1 MGKIIALVNQ
11 KGGVGKTTSSINL
24 AASLGVYKKRTLLV
38 DLDPQ
43 GNSTTGVGISKTD
56 YEKSVYELLKD
67 DANLEEVIMKIH
79 IPRWNE
85 LPEIDLY
92 LDQVVNYL
100 EKYLAQYSVNKEDKI
115 ITKTM
120 INNYVKQ
127 GIMPAPEKKKYSRAH
142 IAYLMVIC
150 VLKQVYSI
158 SDIGKLISLTIQ
170 YFELSKAYNRFC
182 ANLEISVKNVFS
194 KKEFPNTDRMTEEQ
208 YLLKNVVQSV
218 ADKLYVEMKF
228 LNKET

>member
-1 MGKIIALVNQ
+1 MQENI
-11 KGGVGKTTSSINL
+11 
-24 AASLGVYKKRTLLV
+24 
-38 DLDPQ
+38 
-43 GNSTTGVGISKTD
+43 
-56 YEKSVYELLKD
+56 
-67 DANLEEVIMKIH
+67 EEVIMKIH

>member
-1 MGKIIALVNQ
+1 MHEI
-11 KGGVGKTTSSINL
+11 
-24 AASLGVYKKRTLLV
+24 
-38 DLDPQ
+38 D
-43 GNSTTGVGISKTD
+43 
-56 YEKSVYELLKD
+56 
-67 DANLEEVIMKIH
+67 EEIIMKIH

-100 EKYLAQYSVNKEDKI
+100 ERYLEQYNSNKEDKI

-120 INNYVKQ
+120 INNYVKL
-127 GIMPAPEKKKYSRAH
+127 GIMPAPEKKKYSREH
-142 IAYLMVIC
+142 IAYLIVIC
-150 VLKQVYSI
+150 VLKQIYSI

-170 YFELSKAYNRFC
+170 SFELSKAYNRFC
-182 ANLEISVKNVFS
+182 ANLEVSVKNVFS
-194 KKEFPNTDRMTEEQ
+194 RKEFPNTEKMTEEQ

-228 LNKET
+228 LSEK

>member
-1 MGKIIALVNQ
+1 MQQLEKDV
-11 KGGVGKTTSSINL
+11 IN
-24 AASLGVYKKRTLLV
+24 
-38 DLDPQ
+38 
-43 GNSTTGVGISKTD
+43 
-56 YEKSVYELLKD
+56 
-67 DANLEEVIMKIH
+67 KIH

-85 LPEIDLY
+85 LPDIDLY

-100 EKYLAQYSVNKEDKI
+100 EKYLGQYNVNKEEKI

-120 INNYVKQ
+120 INNYVKL
-127 GIMPAPEKKKYSRAH
+127 GIMPAPEKKKYSKEH
-142 IAYLMVIC
+142 IAYLIVIC

-182 ANLEISVKNVFS
+182 ANLEVSVKNVFS
-194 KKEFPNTDRMTEEQ
+194 RKEFPNTEKMTEEQ

-218 ADKLYVEMKF
+218 ADKLYVENTF
-228 LNKET
+228 LIKEK

>member
-1 MGKIIALVNQ
+1 MQQIDQ
-11 KGGVGKTTSSINL
+11 
-24 AASLGVYKKRTLLV
+24 
-38 DLDPQ
+38 
-43 GNSTTGVGISKTD
+43 
-56 YEKSVYELLKD
+56 EM
-67 DANLEEVIMKIH
+67 IMKIH

-92 LDQVVNYL
+92 LDQVVNYI
-100 EKYLAQYSVNKEDKI
+100 EKYLGQYTVNKEDKI

-120 INNYVKQ
+120 INNYVKL
-127 GIMPAPEKKKYSRAH
+127 GIMPAPTKKKYSRSH
-142 IAYLMVIC
+142 IAYLIVIC

-182 ANLEISVKNVFS
+182 ANLEVSIKNVFTR
-194 KKEFPNTDRMTEEQ
+194 KEFPNVEKMTEEQ

-218 ADKLYVEMKF
+218 ADKMYVEFTF
-228 LNKET
+228 LNKEK

>member
-1 MGKIIALVNQ
+1 MQEI
-11 KGGVGKTTSSINL
+11 
-24 AASLGVYKKRTLLV
+24 
-38 DLDPQ
+38 DL
-43 GNSTTGVGISKTD
+43 
-56 YEKSVYELLKD
+56 EM
-67 DANLEEVIMKIH
+67 IMKIH

-85 LPEIDLY
+85 LPEIELY

-100 EKYLAQYSVNKEDKI
+100 EKYLEKYNGNKDDKI

-120 INNYVKQ
+120 INNYVKI
-127 GIMPAPEKKKYSRAH
+127 GIMPAPIKKKYSREH
-142 IAYLMVIC
+142 IAYLIVIC

-182 ANLEISVKNVFS
+182 ANLEVSVKNVFS
-194 KKEFPNTDRMTEEQ
+194 RKEFPNVEKMTEEQ

-218 ADKLYVEMKF
+218 ADKLYVEFKF
-228 LNKET
+228 LNNK

>member
-1 MGKIIALVNQ
+1 MNEITQ
-11 KGGVGKTTSSINL
+11 
-24 AASLGVYKKRTLLV
+24 
-38 DLDPQ
+38 
-43 GNSTTGVGISKTD
+43 
-56 YEKSVYELLKD
+56 EM
-67 DANLEEVIMKIH
+67 IMKIH

-92 LDQVVNYL
+92 LDQVVNYI
-100 EKYLAQYSVNKEDKI
+100 EKYLGQYTVNKEDKI

-127 GIMPAPEKKKYSRAH
+127 GIMPAPEKKKYSRSH
-142 IAYLMVIC
+142 IAYLIVIC

-182 ANLEISVKNVFS
+182 ANLEVSIKNVFTR
-194 KKEFPNTDRMTEEQ
+194 KEFPNVEKMTEEQ

-218 ADKLYVEMKF
+218 AEKLYVEMTF
-228 LNKET
+228 LNRQ

>member
-1 MGKIIALVNQ
+1 MQ
-11 KGGVGKTTSSINL
+11 
-24 AASLGVYKKRTLLV
+24 
-38 DLDPQ
+38 
-43 GNSTTGVGISKTD
+43 
-56 YEKSVYELLKD
+56 E
-67 DANLEEVIMKIH
+67 NLEEVIMKIH

-100 EKYLAQYSVNKEDKI
+100 EKYLTQYSANKEDKI

>member
-1 MGKIIALVNQ
+1 M
-11 KGGVGKTTSSINL
+11 S
-24 AASLGVYKKRTLLV
+24 
-38 DLDPQ
+38 
-43 GNSTTGVGISKTD
+43 
-56 YEKSVYELLKD
+56 EKEQENV
-67 DANLEEVIMKIH
+67 VKIH

-92 LDQVVNYL
+92 LDQVVNYI
-100 EKYLAQYSVNKEDKI
+100 EKYIGQYNVNKEDKI

-127 GIMPAPEKKKYSRAH
+127 GIMPAPEKKKYSRSH
-142 IAYLMVIC
+142 IAYLIVIC

-182 ANLEISVKNVFS
+182 ANLEVSVMNVFS
-194 KKEFPNTDRMTEEQ
+194 RKEFPNTEKMTEEQ

-218 ADKLYVEMKF
+218 ADKLYVENKF
-228 LNKET
+228 LNKEQ

>member
-1 MGKIIALVNQ
+1 MQ
-11 KGGVGKTTSSINL
+11 
-24 AASLGVYKKRTLLV
+24 
-38 DLDPQ
+38 
-43 GNSTTGVGISKTD
+43 
-56 YEKSVYELLKD
+56 E
-67 DANLEEVIMKIH
+67 NLEEVIMKIH

-100 EKYLAQYSVNKEDKI
+100 EKYLTQYSANKEDKI

-150 VLKQVYSI
+150 ILKQVYSI

-182 ANLEISVKNVFS
+182 ANLEISVKNVFTR
-194 KKEFPNTDRMTEEQ
+194 KQFPNIERMTEEQ
-208 YLLKNVVQSV
+208 YLLKNVVKSV

-228 LNKET
+228 LNKE

>member
-1 MGKIIALVNQ
+1 MQEIDQ
-11 KGGVGKTTSSINL
+11 
-24 AASLGVYKKRTLLV
+24 
-38 DLDPQ
+38 
-43 GNSTTGVGISKTD
+43 
-56 YEKSVYELLKD
+56 EL
-67 DANLEEVIMKIH
+67 IMKIH

-100 EKYLAQYSVNKEDKI
+100 EKYLEQYNFNKEDKI

-120 INNYVKQ
+120 INNYVKL
-127 GIMPAPEKKKYSRAH
+127 GIMPAPEKKKYSREH
-142 IAYLMVIC
+142 IAYLIVIF

-158 SDIGKLISLTIQ
+158 NDIGKLISLTIKT
-170 YFELSKAYNRFC
+170 FEISKAYNRFC
-182 ANLEISVKNVFS
+182 ANLEVSVKNVFTR
-194 KKEFPNTDRMTEEQ
+194 KEFPNTEKMTEEQ

-228 LNKET
+228 LNENKK

>member
-1 MGKIIALVNQ
+1 MQENI
-11 KGGVGKTTSSINL
+11 
-24 AASLGVYKKRTLLV
+24 
-38 DLDPQ
+38 
-43 GNSTTGVGISKTD
+43 
-56 YEKSVYELLKD
+56 
-67 DANLEEVIMKIH
+67 EEIIMKIH

-100 EKYLAQYSVNKEDKI
+100 EKYLSQYSTNKEDKI

-127 GIMPAPEKKKYSRAH
+127 GIMPAPEKKKYGKSH

-150 VLKQVYSI
+150 ILKQVYSI
-158 SDIGKLISLTIQ
+158 GDIGKLISETTK

-182 ANLEISVKNVFS
+182 ANLEISVKNAFTR
-194 KKEFPNTDRMTEEQ
+194 KQFPNIEKMTEEQ

-228 LNKET
+228 LDKE

>member
-1 MGKIIALVNQ
+1 MQ
-11 KGGVGKTTSSINL
+11 ENL
-24 AASLGVYKKRTLLV
+24 DT
-38 DLDPQ
+38 
-43 GNSTTGVGISKTD
+43 I
-56 YEKSVYELLKD
+56 
-67 DANLEEVIMKIH
+67 IMKIH

-100 EKYLAQYSVNKEDKI
+100 EKYLKQYSTNRDDKI

-127 GIMPAPEKKKYSRAH
+127 SILPAPEKKKYNKTH
-142 IAYLMVIC
+142 LAYLMVIC

-170 YFELSKAYNRFC
+170 YFEISKAYNRFC
-182 ANLEISVKNVFS
+182 ANLEISIKNVFTR
-194 KKEFPNTDRMTEEQ
+194 KEFPHIEKMTEEQ

-228 LNKET
+228 LNKDLA

>member
-1 MGKIIALVNQ
+1 MNQ
-11 KGGVGKTTSSINL
+11 I
-24 AASLGVYKKRTLLV
+24 
-38 DLDPQ
+38 DLD
-43 GNSTTGVGISKTD
+43 
-56 YEKSVYELLKD
+56 L
-67 DANLEEVIMKIH
+67 IMKIH

-92 LDQVVNYL
+92 LDQVVNYI
-100 EKYLAQYSVNKEDKI
+100 EKYLGQYTVSKEDKI

-120 INNYVKQ
+120 INNYVKL
-127 GIMPAPEKKKYSRAH
+127 GIMPAPEKKKYSRSH
-142 IAYLMVIC
+142 IAYLIVIC

-182 ANLEISVKNVFS
+182 ANLEVSVKNVFTR
-194 KKEFPNTDRMTEEQ
+194 KEFPNLEKMTEEQ

-218 ADKLYVEMKF
+218 ADKLYVEFTF
-228 LNKET
+228 LNMDE

>member
-1 MGKIIALVNQ
+1 MKEI
-11 KGGVGKTTSSINL
+11 
-24 AASLGVYKKRTLLV
+24 
-38 DLDPQ
+38 DL
-43 GNSTTGVGISKTD
+43 
-56 YEKSVYELLKD
+56 EM
-67 DANLEEVIMKIH
+67 IMKVH

-100 EKYLAQYSVNKEDKI
+100 EKYLGQYNANKEDKI

-127 GIMPAPEKKKYSRAH
+127 GIMPAPEKKKYSKKH
-142 IAYLMVIC
+142 IAYLIVIC

-158 SDIGKLISLTIQ
+158 GDIGKLISLTIQ

-182 ANLEISVKNVFS
+182 ANLEVSVKNVFS
-194 KKEFPNTDRMTEEQ
+194 RKEFPNTEKMTEEQ

-228 LNKET
+228 LSEK

>member
-1 MGKIIALVNQ
+1 MQEQINENE
-11 KGGVGKTTSSINL
+11 INL
-24 AASLGVYKKRTLLV
+24 
-38 DLDPQ
+38 
-43 GNSTTGVGISKTD
+43 
-56 YEKSVYELLKD
+56 
-67 DANLEEVIMKIH
+67 KIH

-100 EKYLAQYSVNKEDKI
+100 EKYLGQYSVSKEDKI

-127 GIMPAPEKKKYSRAH
+127 GIMPAPEKKKYNRTH
-142 IAYLMVIC
+142 IAYLIVIC
-150 VLKQVYSI
+150 ILKQVYSI
-158 SDIGKLISLTIQ
+158 SDIGKLITLTIE

-182 ANLEISVKNVFS
+182 ANLEISIKNVFTR
-194 KKEFPNTDRMTEEQ
+194 KEFPNIERMTEEQ
-208 YLLKNVVQSV
+208 YLLKNVVQSF

-228 LNKET
+228 LNKDNK

>member
-1 MGKIIALVNQ
+1 MQEND
-11 KGGVGKTTSSINL
+11 INI
-24 AASLGVYKKRTLLV
+24 
-38 DLDPQ
+38 D
-43 GNSTTGVGISKTD
+43 I
-56 YEKSVYELLKD
+56 
-67 DANLEEVIMKIH
+67 EEIIMKIH

-100 EKYLAQYSVNKEDKI
+100 EKYLGILSSNNDDKI

-127 GIMPAPEKKKYSRAH
+127 GIMPAPEKKKYSRSH

-150 VLKQVYSI
+150 ILKQVYSI

-182 ANLEISVKNVFS
+182 ANFEISVKNAFS
-194 KKEFPNTDRMTEEQ
+194 RKQFPKVEKMTEEQ

-228 LNKET
+228 LNKE